1 MAGDLIILKFGG
13 SLITDKKSEIP
24 KVRNR
29 ALEKISSVLR
39 NKKKNMIIVHGAG
52 SYGHPIAKKYKI
64 TEGLDGS
71 KEQKEAIQETRNQVR
86 KLNKRLCKSLQNS
99 GMKTESIIPSISMQ
113 TRGDRKIENFPVN
126 EFETALSKGKIPV
139 TFGDVTEDLTQGIN
153 ILSGDVIMMELA
165 RIYLPAVTIFVMDYP
180 GVMEDPENESSEIIP
195 LIDSD
200 TRKSIKKYYETGI
213 ADVTGGLVGKL
224 ECAAEIAKYSQCWIT
239 SLDYLENC
247 INGDFQG
254 TQVVS

>member
-99 GMKTESIIPSISMQ
+99 GIKTESIIPSNSMQ
-113 TRGDRKIENFPVN
+113 TRGGRKIENFPVN
-126 EFETALSKGKIPV
+126 EFETALSKG
-139 TFGDVTEDLTQGIN
+139 
-153 ILSGDVIMMELA
+153 
-165 RIYLPAVTIFVMDYP
+165 
-180 GVMEDPENESSEIIP
+180 
-195 LIDSD
+195 
-200 TRKSIKKYYETGI
+200 
-213 ADVTGGLVGKL
+213 
-224 ECAAEIAKYSQCWIT
+224 
-239 SLDYLENC
+239 
-247 INGDFQG
+247 
-254 TQVVS
+254 